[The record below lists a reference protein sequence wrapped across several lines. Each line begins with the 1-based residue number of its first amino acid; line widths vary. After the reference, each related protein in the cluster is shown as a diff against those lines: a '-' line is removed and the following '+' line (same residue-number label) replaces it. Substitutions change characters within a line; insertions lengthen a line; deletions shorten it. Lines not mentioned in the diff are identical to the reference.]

1 MAVHLFFCYN
11 NLMDLI
17 LFQQF
22 GIAILL
28 GSLIGLEREHR
39 QQVYGYEIFGG
50 LRTFALISL
59 SGALAMFLSN
69 YSAVLSGIVTVALF
83 TIIIFSYFNAS
94 KNHGKVG
101 VTSEIAAVV
110 AYMIGILCGMDNFLL
125 ATCIA
130 IATLAILHFK
140 QPLHKW
146 AHHIKNEEIVS
157 TIQFIVI
164 TFIILPLLPNKGFGP
179 YEFFNPY
186 VVWLIVVFISGISFA
201 SYIAIKLFGAKRG
214 IGLTG
219 FLAGLI
225 SSTALTLS
233 FSGQSKKNK
242 TIVDPYV
249 VAIVVAS
256 SAMFFRVLLEV
267 AVLNRELLATLV
279 LPMTVMGGVGI
290 LSALFFWFRDR
301 KLPEE
306 AQKHFQSMKSPFRLS
321 PALQFGLFF
330 ALILFLVK
338 FSESVIGDKGLYM
351 TSVLSGVLDVDAITV
366 SVSTLAKS
374 EMAKLS
380 ATYAIIIA
388 TMVNTVAKGMIVLFL
403 GNRKVA
409 VKILAV
415 FALMLVA
422 GGISLLFLG

>member
-1 MAVHLFFCYN
+1 
-11 NLMDLI
+11 MDLT

-28 GSLIGLEREHR
+28 GSLIGLEREQK
-39 QQVYGYEIFGG
+39 QQIYGYEIFGG

-59 SGALAMFLSN
+59 SGALAMFLST

-83 TIIIFSYFNAS
+83 TIIIFSYFSAS

-110 AYMIGILCGMDNFLL
+110 AYMIGILCGMESFLL

-130 IATLAILHFK
+130 IATIAILHFK

-186 VVWLIVVFISGISFA
+186 IVWLIIVFISGISFA
-201 SYIAIKLFGAKRG
+201 SYIAIKLFGPKRG

-219 FLAGLI
+219 FLAGFI

-242 TIVDPYV
+242 TIIDPYV

-256 SAMFFRVLLEV
+256 SAMFFRILLEV
-267 AVLNRELLATLV
+267 AVLNRELLATLI
-279 LPMTVMGGVGI
+279 LPMSAMGGVGL
-290 LSALFFWFRDR
+290 LSALFFWFKDR
-301 KLPEE
+301 KVPEGS
-306 AQKHFQSMKSPFRLS
+306 QKHFESMHSPFRLA
-321 PALQFGLFF
+321 PAVKFGLFF

-338 FSESVIGDKGLYM
+338 FSESVIGNKGLYM

-366 SVSTLAKS
+366 SVSTLAKT
-374 EMAKLS
+374 EIAKLS

-388 TMVNTVAKGMIVLFL
+388 TMVNTVAKGMIVLAL

-409 VKILAV
+409 IKILVV

-422 GGISLLFLG
+422 GGISLIFLV